1 MQIQNENASSIIREE
16 AKLTLAEGWPQV
28 LLPNVV
34 PVMDMTPSFHQLTT
48 IIKDSTSSANSNP
61 TVYTVPTKKV
71 FYLTACKLSYQK
83 DAACDA
89 TTGQQTITATIDG
102 STIVICG
109 LASITLTAE
118 KDSIFQNFQRPI
130 KLKAGS
136 VITSGRS
143 GSFTVGALQR
153 SATVFGYEL
162 DEM

>member
-48 IIKDSTSSANSNP
+48 IIKDSTTSANTNP
-61 TVYTVPTKKV
+61 TIYTVPAKKV
-71 FYLTACKLSYQK
+71 FYLTALKLSYRK
-83 DAACDA
+83 DATCDA
-89 TTGQQTITATIDG
+89 SSGQQVITATIDG
-102 STIVICG
+102 STVVICG

-118 KDSIFQNFQRPI
+118 SESIYQNFQRPI
-130 KLKAGS
+130 RLKAGS
-136 VITSGRS
+136 AIVSGRS
-143 GSFTVGALQR
+143 GAFTVGALQR
-153 SATVFGYEL
+153 SATVYGYEL